1 MQFAPCGQASL
12 FELPLEHVPVLSFDG
27 RVSEMVY
34 DAIVIGGGP
43 GGSAAATFLAKA
55 GQRVLVLEKEN
66 FPRFHIG
73 ESLLPYNRIIFHE
86 MGVLP
91 KLEAAGLFKKW
102 GAQFHVG
109 NGSKMLKL
117 IFRNGKFTREPAA
130 FQVERAHFD
139 HLLLKHAAETG
150 AEVREGLAVT
160 NFSLNADD
168 VTVETTC
175 RRGEKQT
182 FRGRFLIDASGRG
195 NLTGNIQKLRVVHEN
210 LKKLAVFGHF
220 SGVKLDEGEA
230 KGDTVIVR
238 LENKWFWIIP
248 LTGEKVSVGC
258 VMDAEEFARARKP
271 AEEIF
276 HSIVEG
282 CTVMRERMADARL
295 INQIQTTGDFSY
307 QNKRLVDRRLLRV
320 GDAAGFMDPIF
331 SAGVYLAMHSG
342 KLSAEFVLRSLA
354 DGDDGAQSFQAYE
367 RRVYAAM
374 KFYWRMV
381 EGYYTTPFMEL
392 FLEPRDRLSMPAAV
406 TAVLAGE
413 VEGGWKITWRL
424 WLFFQLVKLQKLF
437 GLVPRFSFKEMP
449 RAEKK
454 EELETVGAK

>member
-1 MQFAPCGQASL
+1 VFC
-12 FELPLEHVPVLSFDG
+12 ELPLERTPVLSFDG
-27 RVSEMVY
+27 GVSETVY

-43 GGSAAATFLAKA
+43 GGSSAATFLAKA
-55 GQRVLVLEKEN
+55 GRRVLVLEKEI

-73 ESLLPYNRIIFHE
+73 ESLLPYNRIIFDE

-91 KLEAAGLFKKW
+91 KLEAAGLIKKW

-117 IFRNGKFTREPAA
+117 IFRNGRFTREPSA
-130 FQVERAHFD
+130 FQVERAPFD

-150 AEVREGLAVT
+150 AEIREGFAVR
-160 NFSLNADD
+160 NFSLNPDG
-168 VTVETTC
+168 VTVDATSP
-175 RRGEKQT
+175 RGEKET
-182 FRGRFLIDASGRG
+182 FRAQFLIDASGRG
-195 NLTGNIQKLRVVHEN
+195 NFTGNMQKLRVVHEK

-220 SGVKLDEGEA
+220 AGVKLDEGEA

-248 LTGEKVSVGC
+248 LSEEKVSVGC
-258 VMDAEEFARARKP
+258 VMDAEEFARIRKP
-271 AEEIF
+271 AEEVF
-276 HSIVEG
+276 NNIVES

-295 INQIQTTGDFSY
+295 LNPIQTTGDFSY

-342 KLSAEFVLRSLA
+342 KLASEFVLKSLA
-354 DGDDGAQSFQAYE
+354 AGDDGTRRFLAYE
-367 RRVYAAM
+367 RRVYSAM

-392 FLEPRDRLSMPAAV
+392 FMEPRDKFSMPAAV

-413 VEGGWKITWRL
+413 VEGGWKIRWRL

-437 GLVPRFSFKEMP
+437 GLVPQFSFKEMP
-449 RAEKK
+449 RMEKQ
-454 EELETVGAK
+454 EELETVSAK